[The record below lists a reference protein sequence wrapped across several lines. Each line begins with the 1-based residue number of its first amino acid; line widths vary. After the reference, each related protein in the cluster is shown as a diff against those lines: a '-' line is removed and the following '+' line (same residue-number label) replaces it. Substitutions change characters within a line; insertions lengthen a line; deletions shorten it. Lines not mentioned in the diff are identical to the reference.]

1 MDIKLLYK
9 EKLDRLKGALPNED
23 YTQEKLEVAAKKIKL
38 AFDTGN
44 KLMAFGNGG
53 SAAQAQHFVAEFVG
67 LMGKPAISITTDTS
81 NITAISND
89 DSFDNVFS
97 RQILSLG
104 KPGDV
109 AIGIS
114 TSGKSSNVLRAL
126 DSCKKRR
133 IFAIGLTGHSISA
146 FDEVTDLT
154 INVES
159 DNTQTIQ
166 EVHQIILHTIFESL
180 FNEIR
185 DNKQDG

>member
-1 MDIKLLYK
+1 LDIKLLYK